1 MNQKQITVPRKLVYA
16 LGFAIFVVLLI
27 LAVRF
32 PLSRSARSTDA
43 ASMAGSNL
51 PAGSAEKFA
60 FLSGQGT
67 QRSVGST

>member
-1 MNQKQITVPRKLVYA
+1 MKQNEITVSRKIVYSI
-16 LGFAIFVVLLI
+16 GFVIFAALLI

-32 PLSRSARSTDA
+32 PLSSLGQSSDSALTE
-43 ASMAGSNL
+43 ASSL

-60 FLSGQGT
+60 LLSGHGA

>member
-1 MNQKQITVPRKLVYA
+1 MNQNKITVPRKLFYA
-16 LGFAIFVVLLI
+16 IGFVIFAALLV

-32 PLSRSARSTDA
+32 PLSGSGQSQEA
-43 ASMAGSNL
+43 ASTE
-51 PAGSAEKFA
+51 GSAEKFA